1 MVDLTPYREKIL
13 TYFNE
18 MRNDVAG
25 GKLET
30 FPIAARMAHMKWG
43 PELAFLAEMN
53 VKTCRNQYDK
63 CRSTHEYPYAG
74 QAIAKYSYSGPENS
88 FSDDEIIKEKIEEW
102 LDENQN
108 TIIDY
113 INAYPAT
120 SPEQ

>member
-1 MVDLTPYREKIL
+1 MIDMGPYRERIL

-18 MRNDVAG
+18 MRNAVAG

-30 FPIAARMAHMKWG
+30 FPVAARMAHMKWSN
-43 PELAFLAEMN
+43 ELEYLAGLN

-63 CRSTHEYPYAG
+63 CRSTVEYPYAG
-74 QAIAKYSYSGPENS
+74 QAIAISKYSGDEAA
-88 FSDDEIIKEKIEEW
+88 FSDDEIIKEKVEEW

-120 SPEQ
+120 SPEL